1 MAPSSCGLVSW
12 RSMHTILALVLTG
25 LLSAPPP
32 PALDTA
38 VLTGFLAQGAAAD
51 PRADVL
57 TSVDLRN
64 ALDLEA
70 QKQLAACSEGS
81 SCLAEIAQA
90 LDAEVVLSS
99 AASRIDEEWV
109 LQVSAYD
116 ARKASSAGRR
126 LIRASSQ
133 KDLATQ
139 AQAAGAELLQ
149 GILASRTGS
158 ERLRVLVLDAAT
170 TISDLQS
177 LSQRESDSP
186 FGMLGMGGGVVA
198 GFGVVTTLAGVGA
211 DVVATTRPESVKD
224 ATTAAT
230 ARSAAGIL
238 YPVGLGV
245 ILLGAAMVV
254 VDGVAE

>member
-1 MAPSSCGLVSW
+1 M
-12 RSMHTILALVLTG
+12 
-25 LLSAPPP
+25 SASP
-32 PALDTA
+32 PAVPNTA
-38 VLTGFLAQGAAAD
+38 LLTGFLAQGAAAD

-70 QKQLAACSEGS
+70 QKQLTACSEGS

-90 LDAEVVLSS
+90 LDAEVVLAS
-99 AASRIDEEWV
+99 AVSCIDDEWV

-149 GILASRTGS
+149 SILASRTGS
-158 ERLRVLVLDAAT
+158 ERLRVLVLDATA
-170 TISDLQS
+170 TISDVQS
-177 LSQRESDSP
+177 AATEDSTSP
-186 FGMLGMGGGVVA
+186 FGMLALGGGIVA
-198 GFGVVTTLAGVGA
+198 GVGTVTTLVGVGA

-224 ATTAAT
+224 WTNANT
-230 ARSAAGIL
+230 ARSAVGII
-238 YPVGLGV
+238 YSVGIGV
-245 ILLGAAMVV
+245 VFLGAAMVV
-254 VDGVAE
+254 IDGVAE